1 MLKDAVETYLAV
13 RRAGGFK
20 LQDDALYLNSF
31 ARFAIAQGDTHVVTR
46 TAIAWAR
53 QACSEPQRATR
64 LKTIIRFARFSRATD
79 RRHELPPYGV
89 FNPQRQRPIP
99 YLFRHDEVQ
108 ALMAHAAQL
117 GPVGSLRPHVYR
129 TLIGLLAA
137 TGLRISEALGLCFQ
151 DVTPDGLMIR
161 ETKFKKSRLVPLH
174 PTTRAALEDYLVKR
188 TRLATDDNH
197 LFISL
202 RRSPLRRRTVYPTF
216 RSLLAAAGLPR
227 TPGQS
232 QPRLIDFR
240 HTFASNAL
248 LTSPEGRDHIGR
260 HMLALT
266 TYLGHAHV
274 SSTYW
279 YLESSPQLMGDIAQ
293 ACERFVEEN
302 TP

>member
-1 MLKDAVETYLAV
+1 MLKDAVDTYLAV

-20 LQDDALYLNSF
+20 LQDDELYLNSF
-31 ARFAIAQGDTHVVTR
+31 ARFAMDQGDTHVVTQ

-53 QACSEPQRATR
+53 QARSEPQRDTR
-64 LKTIIRFARFSRATD
+64 LKIVIRFARFSRATD
-79 RRHELPPYGV
+79 SRHELPPQGV

-99 YLFRHDEVQ
+99 YLYSDEEVQ
-108 ALMAHAAQL
+108 ALMTHAAQL
-117 GPVGSLRPHVYR
+117 GPAGSLRPHMYR

-151 DVTPDGLMIR
+151 DVTSDGLVIR
-161 ETKFKKSRLVPLH
+161 ETKFRKSRLVPLH
-174 PTTRAALEDYLVKR
+174 PTTRTALEDYLVKR
-188 TRLATDDNH
+188 TQLATDDDH
-197 LFISL
+197 LFVSL
-202 RRSPLRRRTVYPTF
+202 RRRPLSRRTIYPTF
-216 RSLLAAAGLPR
+216 RRLLTATGLPR
-227 TPGQS
+227 TPGRP

-240 HTFASNAL
+240 HTFASKVL
-248 LTSPEGRDHIGR
+248 LTSPDNRDHIGR

-274 SSTYW
+274 SSTFW

-293 ACERFVEEN
+293 ACERFIEEN